1 MTKLDYIL
9 FTLSHFLTQLTTNHI
24 PIGQFT
30 SAINYFTLIHEIS
43 FKFLC
48 GRFKAFLLCSMALD
62 DSDSDTE
69 GLVPD
74 VSVQVPLADVATQI
88 SMSVT
93 ESLRYNLQE
102 WFPTENLEN
111 RIAELAE
118 AVEISRHK
126 HELNDNKLVKLGE
139 AISAL
144 KIELQTA
151 SISRKRL
158 EDKLDS
164 LISIVS
170 AKEAQGIPPSQ
181 PTPPTQA
188 PANCFFCDSTS
199 HLFAACPAREKCV
212 GCGSDSHPYTRCEAA
227 SSNCDRCGLLGHNAR
242 LHLSTNL
249 TLRGK
254 LIQLHP
260 VEFNHFLAPEP
271 VRPPRTRSSRG
282 PRVGLQRPHDQSH
295 GFTAPR
301 NQEQDRSAG
310 QQRGSRNQEHDRN
323 SGQPRGSR
331 NQEQE
336 RNAGQQRGRG
346 GYGRGRGFSR
356 PN

>member
-1 MTKLDYIL
+1 
-9 FTLSHFLTQLTTNHI
+9 
-24 PIGQFT
+24 
-30 SAINYFTLIHEIS
+30 
-43 FKFLC
+43 
-48 GRFKAFLLCSMALD
+48 MALE
-62 DSDSDTE
+62 DSDNEAE
-69 GLVPD
+69 GLVLD
-74 VSVQVPLADVATQI
+74 VSVQVPLADVASQI
-88 SMSVT
+88 SLAVT
-93 ESLRYNLQE
+93 ESLCYNLQE
-102 WFPTENLEN
+102 CFPTGILEN
-111 RIAELAE
+111 RITELAE
-118 AVEISRHK
+118 AVDSSRHK
-126 HELNDNKLVKLGE
+126 QELNDNKLVKLGE
-139 AISAL
+139 AVSAL

-170 AKEAQGIPPSQ
+170 AKDAQGIPP
-181 PTPPTQA
+181 TPPTTA
-188 PANCFFCDSTS
+188 PANCFFCDSAS
-199 HLFAACPAREKCV
+199 HLFAACPARERCI

-227 SSNCDRCGLLGHNAR
+227 SSICDRCGLLGHNAR
-242 LHLSTNL
+242 IHLSTNL
-249 TLRGK
+249 TLRAK

-271 VRPPRTRSSRG
+271 VRPPCTRSSRG
-282 PRVGLQRPHDQSH
+282 PRVGLQRPLDQNH

-323 SGQPRGSR
+323 SGQLRGSR

-336 RNAGQQRGRG
+336 RSAGQQRGRG
-346 GYGRGRGFSR
+346 SYGRGCGFSR